1 VGEKSYATLFLT
13 SVSSVVN
20 PTQVGGN
27 ENYHVNACHL
37 SAWCGVF
44 VTGIDKKKGTGF
56 PRAFKKRC
64 YLLLNWYEMGYSY

>member
-1 VGEKSYATLFLT
+1 VGEESYATLFLT

-44 VTGIDKKKGTGF
+44 VTGIDKKRVQVSLGPLRKDVT
-56 PRAFKKRC
+56 
-64 YLLLNWYEMGYSY
+64 YY